1 MDRQTMMY
9 LAFFLAVAVILL
21 VQYILFKRRQY
32 RTMCRKVREQWGKIP
47 DREYSLEEF
56 EKISHYFKNKKG
68 KDGVLDDITWND
80 MGMDDI
86 FLLMNTAA
94 PLWEK
99 NICIGR

>member
-47 DREYSLEEF
+47 DRNILWRNLKRFPIILKIKREKTEF
-56 EKISHYFKNKKG
+56 LMISPGTIWGWMIYFS
-68 KDGVLDDITWND
+68 
-80 MGMDDI
+80 
-86 FLLMNTAA
+86 
-94 PLWEK
+94 
-99 NICIGR
+99 

>member
-56 EKISHYFKNKKG
+56 EKISHYFKIKREK
-68 KDGVLDDITWND
+68 TE
-80 MGMDDI
+80 
-86 FLLMNTAA
+86 FLMISPGTI
-94 PLWEK
+94 WGWM
-99 NICIGR
+99 IYFS